1 MKILS
6 ILTQKGGAGKTT
18 LATAL
23 AVAAEQDGKQVAILD
38 LDDQATAC
46 FWSDVRGEASTPPV
60 RDVKAA
66 RLPNVLDAL
75 EKAGCDLVILD
86 CPPIH
91 RDVATDAA
99 NPSDFVLIPSRADVF
114 DFRSMR
120 QTVEMMKAINKPC
133 AVVLNFVPPVGQEIE
148 DARTGVKGLGV
159 ELCPVEIHQRKAY
172 ARAQQ
177 SGQTALETEPRSKAA
192 TEIKQLYT
200 YTMKQLERVQHGKGT
215 KAQRTRRRA

>member
-18 LATAL
+18 IATSL

-46 FWSDVRGEASTPPV
+46 FWSDVRGENSTPPV
-60 RDVKAA
+60 KDVKAI
-66 RLPNVLDAL
+66 RLPHVLEAL
-75 EKAGCDLVILD
+75 KEAGCDLVILD

-91 RDVATDAA
+91 RDIATDAA
-99 NPSDFVLIPSRADVF
+99 SPSDFVLIPSRADVF

-120 QTVEMMKAINKPC
+120 QTVEMMQAINKPC
-133 AVVLNFVPPVGQEIE
+133 AVVLNFVPPAGQEVE
-148 DARTGVKGLGV
+148 DARAGIKSLGA
-159 ELCPVEIHQRKAY
+159 ELSPVEIHQRKAY

-177 SGQTALETEPRSKAA
+177 SGQTALETEPHSKAA
-192 TEIKQLYT
+192 AETIALYKYTIKQLD
-200 YTMKQLERVQHGKGT
+200 EVHHGQ
-215 KAQRTRRRA
+215 KAEQTRRRA

>member
-1 MKILS
+1 MHILS

-18 LATAL
+18 IATAL

-46 FWSDVRGEASTPPV
+46 FWSDVRGEDSTPPV
-60 RDVKAA
+60 RDVKAS
-66 RLPNVLDAL
+66 RLPHVLEAL
-75 EKAGCDLVILD
+75 KKAGCDLVILD

-133 AVVLNFVPPVGQEIE
+133 AVVLNFVPPAGQEIE
-148 DARTGVKGLGV
+148 DARVGVKGLGV
-159 ELCPVEIHQRKAY
+159 DLCPVEIHQRKAY

-177 SGQTALETEPRSKAA
+177 SGQTALETEPNSKAA
-192 TEIKQLYT
+192 EEIRQLYL
-200 YTMKQLERVQHGKGT
+200 YTLKHLNEVKNGKA
-215 KAQRTRRRA
+215 KNQRPSRRA